1 LYCRCYFD
9 YAVLINVSFD
19 LDLDIV
25 DTFSIALLFCCRTI
39 FCVVGLLRCFRFII
53 LIVLLLLFLIFLIDD
68 VANRYAVDVA
78 FEYDDIIDVA
88 YDFALVDAFDIDG
101 IVIIVFLL
109 LLFLDLR

>member
-1 LYCRCYFD
+1 LQD
-9 YAVLINVSFD
+9 Y
-19 LDLDIV
+19 
-25 DTFSIALLFCCRTI
+25 

-53 LIVLLLLFLIFLIDD
+53 LIVLLLLFSIFLIDA

-88 YDFALVDAFDIDG
+88 YDFALVDAFDVDG

-109 LLFLDLR
+109 LFRLFW

>member
-1 LYCRCYFD
+1 LQDYFC
-9 YAVLINVSFD
+9 L
-19 LDLDIV
+19 
-25 DTFSIALLFCCRTI
+25 
-39 FCVVGLLRCFRFII
+39 VGLLRCFRFII

-88 YDFALVDAFDIDG
+88 YDFALVDAFDVDG